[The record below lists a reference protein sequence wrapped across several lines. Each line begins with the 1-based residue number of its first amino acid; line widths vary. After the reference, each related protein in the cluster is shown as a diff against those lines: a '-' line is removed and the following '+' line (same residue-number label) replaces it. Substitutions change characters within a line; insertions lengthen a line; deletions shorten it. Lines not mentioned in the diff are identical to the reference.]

1 VNGLS
6 NLQSLD
12 PKLFPGFVAAAQLLN
27 FTMAAKRAHM
37 TQSGVSQHVAKLE
50 EQLGVELFKRVG
62 KQVYLTDAGRA
73 LLRYIEEQTAIWNEF
88 LESVRG
94 DQEALAGTVAYA
106 MPPSCLLSPH
116 FPMLLERRA
125 SAKNIHLHVRLA
137 PSPEVIELIL
147 RNEIHFG
154 FVTQRPENPALDFE
168 YFCDEEYVLTSADAD
183 LMASLQP
190 SDLFRHHTIDYP
202 GADVYYGH
210 WLRRHA
216 PDESRDYYSLMH
228 AGRINVIE
236 GAITMVMGGLG
247 CAVFPRHCVEQH
259 LESGAL
265 LEYRSS
271 LPALTNSIY
280 ICQIKNASPIRRVK
294 RVLEWFREIK

>member
-1 VNGLS
+1 MDGLS

-50 EQLGVELFKRVG
+50 EQVGVELFKRVG
-62 KQVYLTDAGRA
+62 KQVFLTDAGKA
-73 LLRYIEEQTAIWNEF
+73 LLRYIEEQNAIWTEF
-88 LESVRG
+88 LETVRS
-94 DQEALAGTVAYA
+94 DQQALVGVVSYA

-116 FPMLLERRA
+116 FQMLLARRA
-125 SAKNIHLHVRLA
+125 SEKNIHLSVRLA
-137 PSPEVIELIL
+137 PSPEVIELII

-168 YFCDEEYVLTSADAD
+168 HFCNEEYVLASADPD
-183 LMASLQP
+183 LMAALKP
-190 SDLFRHHTIDYP
+190 RDLFHHHTIDYP
-202 GADVYYGH
+202 GADVYYNH
-210 WLRRHA
+210 WLRHHA
-216 PDESRDYYSLMH
+216 PDEPRDYYSLMH

-247 CAVFPRHCVEQH
+247 SAVFPRHCIEQQ

-265 LEYRSS
+265 LEYRSTM
-271 LPALTNSIY
+271 PALTNSIY
-280 ICQIKNASPIRRVK
+280 ICQIKNAAPVRRVK